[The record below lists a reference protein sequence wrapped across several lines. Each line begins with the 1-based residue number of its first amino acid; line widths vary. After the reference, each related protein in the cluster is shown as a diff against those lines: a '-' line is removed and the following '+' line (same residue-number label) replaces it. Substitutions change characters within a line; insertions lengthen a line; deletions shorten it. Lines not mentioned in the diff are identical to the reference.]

1 MKTTGYNKARATA
14 LQMGREAFARG
25 DKRSALLDPKLEA
38 LYEEWK
44 PVSLRKA
51 NTIALQWYTGWD
63 LANVAAP
70 VKEIDA
76 E

>member
-1 MKTTGYNKARATA
+1 MKFIGYNTARATA
-14 LQMGREAFARG
+14 LQMGREAFVRG
-25 DKRSALLDPKLEA
+25 DKRLALLDPKLET

-44 PVSLRKA
+44 LVNLRKA
-51 NTIALQWYTGWD
+51 NAIALQWYTGWD